1 MDTNVK
7 DAVVTNDWHGWL
19 ENYFQRYTSEAFD
32 EKHYPALIA
41 FRDLCLKIRASKN
54 KQLFAG
60 NGASASISSHGA
72 VDFTKKGRVR
82 AVDFNEPNL
91 ITCFANDYGYE
102 NWIWRAM
109 ERYADP
115 GDAVVLISVS
125 GTSPNAV
132 KAAEWARR
140 NDVSVVTFTGKSPE
154 NPLKAQGD
162 INFHIPSGAYNVV
175 EGVHNIW
182 LTTVV
187 DMLVGEA
194 EYSVV

>member
-1 MDTNVK
+1 M
-7 DAVVTNDWHGWL
+7 
-19 ENYFQRYTSEAFD
+19 
-32 EKHYPALIA
+32 
-41 FRDLCLKIRASKN
+41 
-54 KQLFAG
+54 
-60 NGASASISSHGA
+60 
-72 VDFTKKGRVR
+72 
-82 AVDFNEPNL
+82 
-91 ITCFANDYGYE
+91 
-102 NWIWRAM
+102 
-109 ERYADP
+109 
-115 GDAVVLISVS
+115 
-125 GTSPNAV
+125 
-132 KAAEWARR
+132 KAAEWARK

>member
-54 KQLFAG
+54 KLLFAG

-72 VDFTKKGRVR
+72 VDFTKQGRVR

-102 NWIWRAM
+102 N
-109 ERYADP
+109 
-115 GDAVVLISVS
+115 
-125 GTSPNAV
+125 
-132 KAAEWARR
+132 
-140 NDVSVVTFTGKSPE
+140 
-154 NPLKAQGD
+154 
-162 INFHIPSGAYNVV
+162 
-175 EGVHNIW
+175 
-182 LTTVV
+182 
-187 DMLVGEA
+187 
-194 EYSVV
+194 